1 MTSPVD
7 TSVKYLH
14 SAMVGAPVLS
24 GTAGALIAVLDA
36 CLVNGWGLKSV
47 DSLVIVNN
55 VATTNI
61 ASGHS
66 AEVGSVVEIA
76 GATPAALNG
85 EQKVTAVTA
94 TSVSFATSGLTDQTA
109 TGAIT
114 LKLASLGWSKPFSG
128 TNLAAYRSNDVTGT
142 RMFLRV
148 DDRATQN
155 ARVSGYENLTA
166 ISTGTGPFP
175 TNAQQAGGGYW
186 SKSDSA
192 STEARSYILCGDR
205 KGFYVYV
212 IPSISYPSSYQGYY
226 FGEINSVK
234 SNDPFSTYL
243 SFNNFNIAD
252 SVQQSDGIAYSSS
265 SNYSTQCL
273 TRSSTGLGS
282 AVQVIS
288 SAPTLHGNIAD
299 YISGQSSNAGLTPFP
314 NLADGGLY
322 LSAKNL
328 SEYATRVYRGS
339 LPGSYLVPQAIP
351 FGQFATGDSVMGIS
365 GLPGKIL
372 KAVSHYAG
380 LDGGGVSFVDSTGP
394 WR

>member
-76 GATPAALNG
+76 GATPATLNG

-148 DDRATQN
+148 DDTATQN

-166 ISTGTGPFP
+166 ISTGTGQFP
-175 TNAQQAGGGYW
+175 TAIQLSGGGYW
-186 SKSDSA
+186 GKSNQA
-192 STEARSYILCGDR
+192 NTTARGWTICGDSR
-205 KGFYVYV
+205 GFYIFIQNHSLY
-212 IPSISYPSSYQGYY
+212 SNSNLSYFFGDIS
-226 FGEINSVK
+226 SVK
-234 SNDPFSTYL
+234 SNDPYACIL
-243 SFNNFNIAD
+243 SM
-252 SVQQSDGIAYSSS
+252 GIGDESIN
-265 SNYSTQCL
+265 SNQISGLHTQ
-273 TRSSTGLGS
+273 TFSSTAYAYIARSYTGIGS
-282 AVQVIS
+282 ANTAFRYASNMWSNS
-288 SAPTLHGNIAD
+288 SYYSGD
-299 YISGQSSNAGLTPFP
+299 YNNANLTPFP
-314 NLADGGLY
+314 NPADGGLY
-322 LSAKNL
+322 TTPVLVT
-328 SEYATRVYRGS
+328 EGGTRALRGF
-339 LPGSYLVPQAIP
+339 LPGFYVIPQSVPLN
-351 FGQFATGDSVMGIS
+351 QFAPRDTVVGIT
-365 GLPGKIL
+365 GLPSKTLRATWHNSSSTDGSS
-372 KAVSHYAG
+372 VS
-380 LDGGGVSFVDSTGP
+380 LIETTGP